1 MFFYNKSFKCR
12 FLIMNMAKIVV
23 IGDVMLDRYYYCKN
37 RINPE
42 SSAPAYISSKK
53 NIIHKPGGAGNV
65 AANLASLKADFKLVS
80 LVGKDADSK
89 ILENSLNE
97 LKIPYKFIY
106 DKKRT
111 TIVKTRALDILD
123 GRYHFRFDV
132 EEKLEISENHVE
144 DIVKEA
150 INSKFIIVS
159 DYNKGIINSRL
170 MTELKSLNVPILVDP
185 KNENLKLYKD
195 VFLVKPNSIE
205 AKGMTSENDDL
216 KAAKKLTKILNSN
229 ILLTRASEGIA
240 YYGLNGNFFNYS
252 SQPIGELK
260 DVTGAGD
267 SVIATFAHLYNSGS
281 KLEECVRLA
290 NKAGGV
296 AVCHPG
302 CYNVKESDLI

>member
-1 MFFYNKSFKCR
+1 MNK
-12 FLIMNMAKIVV
+12 IIV
-23 IGDVMLDRYYYCKN
+23 IGDVMLDRYYYCSN
-37 RINPE
+37 RHNPE

-89 ILENSLNE
+89 ILKNSLNE
-97 LKIPYKFIY
+97 LNISYKFIY
-106 DKKRT
+106 DKKRA

-132 EEKLEISENHVE
+132 EDRLEIAENHVE
-144 DIVKEA
+144 EIVKEA
-150 INSKFIIVS
+150 RDSKFIIIS
-159 DYNKGIINSRL
+159 DYNKGIINSKL
-170 MTELKSLNVPILVDP
+170 MSKLKSLDIPILVDP

-205 AKGMTSENDDL
+205 VKGMTDENDDL
-216 KAAKKLTKILNSN
+216 KAAKTLTKILNSN
-229 ILLTRASEGIA
+229 VLLTRSDKGIA
-240 YYGLNGNFFNYS
+240 YFGLNGDFFS
-252 SQPIGELK
+252 CLSQPIGELK

-267 SVIATFAHLYNSGS
+267 SVIAAFAHFYNLGS

-302 CYNVKESDLI
+302 CYHIKEGDLI